1 MVQLQ
6 GITFGYRRRERL
18 FDGLGL
24 TLAPGN
30 IYGLLG
36 RNGAG
41 KTTLLRLMSGLPCP
55 MARRRLLAFAVASQ
69 CRLRPR
75 RR

>member
-1 MVQLQ
+1 MVELQ
-6 GITFGYRRRERL
+6 GITFGYRRGERL

-36 RNGAG
+36 RNGAD
-41 KTTLLRLMSGLPCP
+41 KTTLLRLMSGL
-55 MARRRLLAFAVASQ
+55 LFAKRQ
-69 CRLRPR
+69 RPR